1 MIFAAVHIISV
12 AFRAVKPVNVSK
24 NPKLDILLST
34 NLKRAPVLMRQK
46 RTDPLLD
53 HIVDSERSLE
63 VYRDV
68 GEWDTRNHQYLLGQH
83 SHPLLN
89 GEPLHHSAMIF

>member
-1 MIFAAVHIISV
+1 MLTFSV
-12 AFRAVKPVNVSK
+12 VKPVNVSK
-24 NPKLDILLST
+24 NQKLDILLTT
-34 NLKRAPVLMRQK
+34 NLKRAPVLMQQK

-53 HIVDSERSLE
+53 HIVDSEGSLE

-89 GEPLHHSAMIF
+89 GDPLHHSAMRWAR